1 MSRGLIWRECKSCT
15 PIALAIK
22 LYTQI
27 LRVDVFI
34 LANADAFAGD
44 EGIYSQ
50 TTLQLELN
58 PVQTT
63 LLALPNKELE
73 SSTEC
78 SFWSANI
85 FVMIFSYR
93 NKLSNVVPLRV
104 VPQFQQATAV

>member
-44 EGIYSQ
+44 EGIYS
-50 TTLQLELN
+50 
-58 PVQTT
+58 QTT